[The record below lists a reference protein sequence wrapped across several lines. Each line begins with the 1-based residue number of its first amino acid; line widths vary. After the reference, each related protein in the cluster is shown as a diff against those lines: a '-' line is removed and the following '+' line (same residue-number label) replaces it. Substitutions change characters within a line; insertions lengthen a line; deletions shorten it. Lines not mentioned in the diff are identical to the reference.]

1 MGKTWRTNVAYWIM
15 RMFTWERVN
24 RDSSFKGGEVRSERV
39 LVKEIKGQVTTGWA
53 GWRDREERVWR
64 ISDEDWT
71 RGEQNDEDWTRGEQN
86 NNNVHLSR
94 AHPRPER
101 SHNTY

>member
-39 LVKEIKGQVTTGWA
+39 LVKEIKGRVTTG
-53 GWRDREERVWR
+53 
-64 ISDEDWT
+64 
-71 RGEQNDEDWTRGEQN
+71 
-86 NNNVHLSR
+86 
-94 AHPRPER
+94 
-101 SHNTY
+101 